1 MKLHPNYLHSWEDYL
16 RERGSDVLSERDVFQ
31 RRLYR
36 LKRTILFPPPLFDK
50 RAVDELAEAAVELV
64 KIVGSIPERI
74 FGGDHRAW
82 MRFLAMP
89 QADVEFLAPL
99 CRPRL
104 MARATEFARPDFL
117 PTDSG
122 PRVTE
127 INISTP
133 IGGMATCEPYVDE
146 FANTGFARHLAKQ
159 GACFDTPATSELW
172 LNALMAQCPLARVT
186 EAPIM
191 FEALANPD
199 DRDASRQAFVNL
211 AARAGFNVISGLLT
225 EITVKADGVFVYGQR
240 IHTVYT
246 MFTWNELKRFVPY
259 SLVQALVAA
268 EEDGLVDFIGAPV
281 TALFDHKANLELLTS
296 PAFAHRYTEAEQ
308 SLLKRVVPLTF
319 RVTQESVEHALDR
332 RVDLVLKPGDEYGG
346 NGVVFGSSV
355 SPEEWERRLREAN
368 ASCQLYVCQ
377 AVVRS
382 DWRHDVAMPGG
393 RRRYVACLGPM
404 VFGGVYAGLAVR
416 QTVQGG
422 DTPVIN
428 VANGAEE
435 GCGLSV
441 W

>member
-1 MKLHPNYLHSWEDYL
+1 MKLHPNYLHAWEDYL
-16 RERGSDVLSERDVFQ
+16 RQRGDEVLRERDVFH

-64 KIVGSIPERI
+64 RIVGTIPERI

-104 MARATEFARPDFL
+104 LARATQFARPDFL
-117 PTDSG
+117 SSDSG

-133 IGGMATCEPYVDE
+133 IGGMATCEPYIDE

-172 LNALMAQCPLARVT
+172 LQALMAQCPLARAT

-191 FEALANPD
+191 FEALANPAD
-199 DRDASRQAFVNL
+199 SDASRQAFVNL
-211 AARAGFNVISGLLT
+211 AARAGFTVVSGLITDLT
-225 EITVKADGVFVYGQR
+225 VTANGVFIHGQR
-240 IHTVYT
+240 VHTVYT

-259 SLVQALVAA
+259 ALIRDLVAA
-268 EEDGLVDFIGAPV
+268 EEDGLVDFVGAPV
-281 TALFDHKANLELLTS
+281 SALFDHKANLELLSS
-296 PAFAHRYTEAEQ
+296 PAYEDHYTAAEWA
-308 SLLKRVVPLTF
+308 LLKRVVPLTF
-319 RVTQESVEHALDR
+319 RVTEAWVGQAIEMRER
-332 RVDLVLKPGDEYGG
+332 LVMKPGDEYGG
-346 NGVVFGSSV
+346 RGVVFGADTAP
-355 SPEEWERRLREAN
+355 PEWARMVREAA
-368 ASCQLYVCQ
+368 ASGKLHVCQ
-377 AVVRS
+377 EVVKGS
-382 DWRHDVAMPGG
+382 WRHEVAMPDH
-393 RRRYVACLGPM
+393 RRRYITCLGPM
-404 VFGGVYAGLAVR
+404 VFGGMYAGLAVR
-416 QTVQGG
+416 QTMQGG
-422 DTPVIN
+422 ETPVIN
-428 VANGAEE
+428 VSNGAEE
-435 GCGLSV
+435 GCGLAV